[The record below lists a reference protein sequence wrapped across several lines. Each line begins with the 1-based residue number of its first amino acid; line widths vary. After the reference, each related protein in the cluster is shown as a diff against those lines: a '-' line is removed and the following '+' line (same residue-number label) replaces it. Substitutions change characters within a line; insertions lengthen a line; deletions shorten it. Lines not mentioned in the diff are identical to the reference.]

1 MKELVVIAS
10 RYAPN
15 TAETNRLLSFV
26 SAFDELG
33 IRTKLYFIL
42 PDIQRSQLECKWQN
56 VCIEYLWKN
65 SPHNKLVAFIK
76 SFIDILTVRKK
87 LSNKCVFLYGAPQY
101 LTILSKN
108 KSIKLY
114 HERTEHPEVV
124 PWPRFVTRKAYY
136 NACRQIAGL
145 FVISTALK
153 KHFCEK
159 GCSKQKVHIINM
171 IVDPSR
177 FSSLSKSKVNSKQI
191 VYCGKASNNKDG
203 VDELIKSFSIVL
215 KSHPDYKLLII
226 GETPSKIDMSGNL
239 QLIEKLGIKENIL
252 FAGIVPAS
260 EMPQMLKDAD
270 ILALDRP
277 DSIQAQCGFPTKL
290 GEYLLTGNP
299 VVITRVGDIPL
310 FLKDRESVLL
320 AEERN
325 VNDFASKL
333 IWAIENPKGA
343 KQIGEAGLVVA
354 KRHFNSKTEAA
365 KMLNIMNLL

>member
-1 MKELVVIAS
+1 MKELVVIAN

-26 SAFDELG
+26 SAFDEFG

-42 PDIQRSQLECKWQN
+42 PDIQRSLLEHKWQN
-56 VCIEYLWKN
+56 VSIEYLWKN
-65 SPHNKLVAFIK
+65 SPHNKLIAFIK
-76 SFIDILTVRKK
+76 SFFDIMALRRM

-159 GCSKQKVHIINM
+159 GCSELKVHIINM

-177 FSSLSKSKVNSKQI
+177 FSSLSKSKGDHKQI
-191 VYCGKASNNKDG
+191 AYCGNASNNKDG
-203 VDELIKSFSIVL
+203 VDELIKSFAIVL
-215 KSHPDYKLLII
+215 QSYPGYKLLII
-226 GETPSKIDMSGNL
+226 GETPSKQDTSGNL
-239 QLIEKLGIKENIL
+239 QLIENLGIKENIQ
-252 FAGIVPAS
+252 FTGIVPAS
-260 EMPQMLKDAD
+260 DMPQMLKDAE

-310 FLKDRESVLL
+310 FLKDGESVLL

-325 VNDFASKL
+325 AYDFASKL
-333 IWAIENPKGA
+333 IWAIDNPKEA
-343 KQIGEAGLVVA
+343 KLIGEAGFVVA
-354 KRHFNSKTEAA
+354 MRHFNSKTEAG
-365 KMLNIMNLL
+365 KVLKTMKLL